1 MFKAV
6 CVIDKANGAVLAQF
20 VLIPALLALSEF
32 SVEFGDGLQRL
43 FVIRNAKTR
52 TVIDSVAIGDCP
64 IKIVTKNI

>member
-1 MFKAV
+1 MKTV
-6 CVIDKANGAVLAQF
+6 CVIDKANGAVLAKIAM
-20 VLIPALLALSEF
+20 IPALLALSEF

-43 FVIRNAKTR
+43 FVVRNAKTR

>member
-1 MFKAV
+1 MKTV
-6 CVIDKANGAVLAQF
+6 CVIDKANGAVLARF
-20 VLIPALLALSEF
+20 ALIPALLALSEF

-52 TVIDSVAIGDCP
+52 QVFDSVAIGDCP

>member
-1 MFKAV
+1 MFRAV
-6 CVIDKANGAVLAQF
+6 GVVDKASGAQLAELVLAPG
-20 VLIPALLALSEF
+20 VISEF

-43 FVIRNAKTR
+43 FVVRNAKTR